1 MRSSM
6 FRCVSRAHY
15 STNVTEEFINSIL
28 ARAQEATAKASS
40 NAIKMDQKKGHRASN
55 MNRSRN
61 QNRNNRNN
69 NEGKDIEGRQGERN
83 MRLNNR
89 APNGDSTQNTNRQK
103 WNRSTTTS
111 FIKDPSD
118 TTVVVQPQFKKMQ
131 NHRNNFNENSKV
143 EDDLLDVFNSS
154 MDQKQRPNNFNKNT
168 KPQAR
173 FQKKSH
179 ILTASK
185 RRNAPKQQQVQ
196 RPVKRPASTEYVLY
210 EPTPL
215 SLLEYSPQV
224 FPTKESKLVNYTLD
238 SLKKSNYPVY
248 RSPNLGILKKHDY
261 TLNTPYFGKYT
272 PGSSLIF
279 AKEPQLQNLPLQED
293 FDGLVKHVRG
303 EYQLLKPYERK
314 DFEKL
319 TKSKEVV
326 DKLVQNS
333 RIARLSLQSV
343 AIASEE
349 KKLIYDVCS
358 GIKPIS
364 ELQQ

>member
-1 MRSSM
+1 M

-69 NEGKDIEGRQGERN
+69 NEGKDIEGRHGERN

-173 FQKKSH
+173 F
-179 ILTASK
+179 
-185 RRNAPKQQQVQ
+185 
-196 RPVKRPASTEYVLY
+196 
-210 EPTPL
+210 L
-215 SLLEYSPQV
+215 SL
-224 FPTKESKLVNYTLD
+224 
-238 SLKKSNYPVY
+238 
-248 RSPNLGILKKHDY
+248 IH
-261 TLNTPYFGKYT
+261 
-272 PGSSLIF
+272 I
-279 AKEPQLQNLPLQED
+279 
-293 FDGLVKHVRG
+293 
-303 EYQLLKPYERK
+303 
-314 DFEKL
+314 
-319 TKSKEVV
+319 
-326 DKLVQNS
+326 
-333 RIARLSLQSV
+333 
-343 AIASEE
+343 
-349 KKLIYDVCS
+349 
-358 GIKPIS
+358 
-364 ELQQ
+364 